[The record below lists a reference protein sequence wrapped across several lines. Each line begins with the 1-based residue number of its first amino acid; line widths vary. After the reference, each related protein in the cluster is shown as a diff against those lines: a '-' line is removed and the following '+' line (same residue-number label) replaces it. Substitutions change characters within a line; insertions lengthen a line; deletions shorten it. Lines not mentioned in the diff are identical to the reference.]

1 MGFLKAGDTISGQ
14 EARAY
19 LTIEGRNE
27 ELFYAKKLESKVEK
41 KKTEVKTLGKR
52 GEQHKAAGW
61 SGSGTLTVYYVT
73 SLFRELMIKY
83 MKTGVDTYFD
93 MSVTNEDPTSSIGK
107 QTTVLKDCNLDEVS
121 MAMFDVES
129 EVLEED
135 MGFTFDDVDLLDK
148 FGKPVLG

>member
-14 EARAY
+14 EARAF
-19 LTIEGRNE
+19 LTVDGRNE

-93 MSVTNEDPTSSIGK
+93 VSVTNEDPTSSIGK
-107 QTTVLKDCNLDEVS
+107 QTVVLKDCNLDEVS